1 MEIAIVE
8 NVQRQDL
15 NVIEEAKGYQ
25 RLTKE
30 FGYDHQ
36 KISKF
41 MSKSRSH
48 ISNTLRLLSLPEDI
62 IGLIEEGRLTAGQA
76 RPLIGMP
83 NASEIAENIVNKR
96 VAAREV
102 ESLVQGKKGRKKSKK
117 IEDPNISF
125 VRNDSSE

>member
-15 NVIEEAKGYQ
+15 NVIEEARGYQ
-25 RLTKE
+25 RLVKE
-30 FGYDHQ
+30 FGYDHE

-62 IGLIEEGRLTAGQA
+62 IGLIEEGKLTAGQA

-83 NASEIAENIVNKR
+83 NASEVAENIVKR
-96 VAAREV
+96 RLLLERLSHLA
-102 ESLVQGKKGRKKSKK
+102 KSKK
-117 IEDPNISF
+117 K
-125 VRNDSSE
+125 